1 MKKQDFEIEKLEDFA
16 VRNAEAQSHIQHIV
30 KFLTREAN
38 RHKLTYRQMKYIF
51 RIVRERC
58 GIEVEGHSSR
68 RLYELPTADDLRQFY
83 SAIDNPLHRLIFETL
98 EGTGLRISELCNLEV
113 RRVDFKTNTIF
124 VHKGKGDK
132 DRVTIIGTRLVDKIR
147 IYLQDRNNRYLFET
161 QRHSKFSKRRIEQLC
176 QGYVEKAK
184 LEKKI
189 TPHTFR
195 HIWNTRLAEGGVS
208 REGREILAGHSKG
221 SATQDIYTHLGVGG
235 IKSNVIAILDGLE
248 K

>member
-1 MKKQDFEIEKLEDFA
+1 MKKQDFNIANFEDFA
-16 VRNAEAQSHIQHIV
+16 VQNAEAQSHIQAIV
-30 KFLTREAN
+30 KHLTREAN
-38 RHKLTYRQMKYIF
+38 RHKLNYRQLKYIF

-58 GIEVEGHSSR
+58 GIEVENPSTR
-68 RLYELPTADDLRQFY
+68 RLFELPTSDELKKFFEV
-83 SAIDNPLHRLIFETL
+83 IDNPIHKLIFETL
-98 EGTGLRISELCNLEV
+98 EGTGLRISELCQLEL
-113 RRVDFKTNTIF
+113 RRIDFKSNLIF

-132 DRVTIIGTRLVDKIR
+132 DRMTIIGKHLLEKLKL
-147 IYLQDRNNRYLFET
+147 YLEGRNNRYLFET

-176 QGYVEKAK
+176 QQYVELAK
-184 LEKKI
+184 IEKKF

-195 HIWNTRLAEGGVS
+195 HVWNTRLAEGGIN

-235 IKSNVIAILDGLE
+235 IKETVMEILDCRS

>member
-1 MKKQDFEIEKLEDFA
+1 MKKHDSKVVKFDDFA
-16 VRNAEAQSHIQHIV
+16 VQNAEAQSHIQAIV
-30 KFLTREAN
+30 KVLSREVN
-38 RHKLTYRQMKYIF
+38 RHKLNYHQLKYIF

-58 GIEVEGHSSR
+58 GIEVENSSSR
-68 RLYELPTADDLRQFY
+68 RLYELPTAEELKQFY
-83 SAIDNPLHRLIFETL
+83 TMIDNPVHKLIFQTL

-113 RRVDFKTNTIF
+113 RRVDFKSNLIF

-132 DRVTIIGTRLVDKIR
+132 DRVTVIGSRLLEKLK
-147 IYLQDRNNRYLFET
+147 IYLEGRNNRYLFET

-176 QGYVEKAK
+176 QEYAAQAQIGKR
-184 LEKKI
+184 L

-195 HIWNTRLAEGGVS
+195 HLWNTRLAEAGIS

-235 IKSNVIAILDGLE
+235 IKDSVLAVLDGGR